1 MRQGGGSF
9 FARRPITKGA
19 LYLLV
24 LTSAASWLFLLSG
37 RDGQLA
43 AGPWLVATTDGI
55 WRHGYIWQLVT
66 GPIIEPQFIGL
77 VFQALMLWIFLPAL
91 ESWWGTKRF
100 LQFAAITSIS
110 AVAVGTLAGLLLGQ
124 NAVVTGLS
132 AFIFAGIVAYGV
144 LFADHKVYFFGVVP
158 MTGRQLTIGI
168 VGFMAVFIIIG
179 RQWAVGAG
187 NAAAMLIAWGM
198 VTGKLAPRLW
208 YLKAKQRWIRRKLK
222 VVRDRD
228 DDGRWLN

>member
-19 LYLLV
+19 LYLLIV
-24 LTSAASWLFLLSG
+24 SSAASLLFLLAG
-37 RDGQLA
+37 REAQVALA
-43 AGPWLVATTDGI
+43 QWLVATTDGI
-55 WRHGYIWQLVT
+55 WREGKIWQLFT
-66 GPIIEPQFIGL
+66 GPLIEPQFIGL

-100 LQFAAITSIS
+100 LQFAVITSVA
-110 AVAVGTLAGLLLGQ
+110 AVLVGTLAGLLLGE
-124 NAVVTGLS
+124 NTAVTGLS

-158 MTGRQLTIGI
+158 MTGKQLTIGI
-168 VGFMAVFIIIG
+168 VGFMAVFIVIG
-179 RQWAVGAG
+179 RQWALGAG

-198 VTGKLAPRLW
+198 VSGKLAPRLW

-222 VVRDRD
+222 VVRGRD
-228 DDGRWLN
+228 DDDRWMN